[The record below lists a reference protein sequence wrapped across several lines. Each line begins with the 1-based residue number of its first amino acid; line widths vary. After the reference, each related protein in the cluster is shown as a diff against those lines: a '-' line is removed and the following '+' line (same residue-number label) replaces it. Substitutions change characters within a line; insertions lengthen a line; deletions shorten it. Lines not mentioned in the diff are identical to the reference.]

1 MRRRF
6 SALRQTRV
14 WHVFGF
20 AFLLCLPLAAQT
32 RKSPR
37 LPEVGPRAVV
47 IDERLS
53 ALRDAP
59 NLTAKLLQRLS
70 RGRVVA
76 VSGLRKTPDG
86 LTFYRVFLSRKT
98 SGWLQ
103 AEAVATP
110 SRAGDDE
117 RTWEFVQASD
127 DFERISRARLFVDWF
142 PKSARRASALLLLGD
157 AAETAA
163 GRLSRD
169 AGRRLEEDEMAAR
182 GAPEF
187 SYFLNYNG
195 LDRYNRT
202 GVRFVFNPKTKRFH
216 YDGAVWR
223 EVARRYPN
231 SPEAAEAQK
240 RLDKLTSL
248 MAAAGGK

>member
-1 MRRRF
+1 MRQR
-6 SALRQTRV
+6 SSTLRQTRV
-14 WHVFGF
+14 WCVLVLVF
-20 AFLLCLPLAAQT
+20 LTLPASAQP
-32 RKSPR
+32 RKTTPK

-59 NLTAKLLQRLS
+59 NLTAKLLRRLS

-76 VSGLRKTPDG
+76 VSGLKKTPDG
-86 LTFYRVFLSRKT
+86 LTFYRVFVSRRS

-110 SRAGDDE
+110 VRAGDDQ

-127 DFERISRARLFVDWF
+127 DFERISRVRLFIDWF
-142 PKSARRASALLLLGD
+142 PASPRRPAALLLLGD

-163 GRLSRD
+163 ARLSRD
-169 AGRRLEEDEMAAR
+169 AGRRLEEDEMSAR
-182 GAPEF
+182 GAPVF

-195 LDRYNRT
+195 LDRYNRA
-202 GVRFVFNPKTKRFH
+202 GVRFIFDEKAKRFH
-216 YDGAVWR
+216 YDGTAWR
-223 EVARRYPN
+223 EITRRYPK
-231 SPEAAEAQK
+231 SGETAEAKK
-240 RLDKLTSL
+240 RLDKLAE
-248 MAAAGGK
+248 MIGKTESK